1 MPWYMHLEI
10 DSEGRLRTKPNDKID
25 DFNFL
30 IENFPFICSSI
41 TVAPVY
47 GVYISQFIRYS
58 RACSSYQD
66 FLDRRLLLTRKLLNQ
81 GFLLVKLKWSLRMFY
96 GRQHDLNDRY
106 GILVSVTNDQWYVQF
121 VVITTR
127 SFPPSWL
134 YHRFCNKSNK
144 TGARRGVWVAYPSGT
159 SLSSIAVFIIFKPF
173 LYGSMLYLHFSYQ
186 IHVL

>member
-1 MPWYMHLEI
+1 MLRNTDDIRSLSNSTFDDFVDRICPIDLEIKDTTDTARFFMPWYMHLEI

-58 RACSSYQD
+58 RACSSYHD

-81 GFLLVKLKWSLRMFY
+81 GFLLVMLKWSLRMFY

-106 GILVSVTNDQWYVQF
+106 GILVSVSQMTNDMF
-121 VVITTR
+121 
-127 SFPPSWL
+127 
-134 YHRFCNKSNK
+134 
-144 TGARRGVWVAYPSGT
+144 
-159 SLSSIAVFIIFKPF
+159 SLS
-173 LYGSMLYLHFSYQ
+173 
-186 IHVL
+186 